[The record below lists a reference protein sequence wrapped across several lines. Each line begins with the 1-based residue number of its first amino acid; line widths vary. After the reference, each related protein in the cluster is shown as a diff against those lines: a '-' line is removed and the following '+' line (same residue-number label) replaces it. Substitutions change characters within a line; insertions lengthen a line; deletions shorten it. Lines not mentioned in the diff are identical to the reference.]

1 MWNDDKIGRGIP
13 LIFVVV
19 DCCEERE
26 IIMEFAQEF
35 GIHTASRT
43 ADACTV
49 IEEGVRISVL
59 TPCMIR
65 VEHGNFCDS
74 PTQAVWYRSFQTPRF
89 TAEKKRGQLV
99 IRTEKCAFHY
109 DIRARKMRR
118 MELDGFGTIRGF
130 RGNLKGTCRTLDMTN
145 GATPL
150 KDGIFSRSGAT
161 VIDDSKS
168 LILTEDGTITPRPA
182 GTDDKYYLAYG
193 RDYRGGLR
201 EFFDLTGHTPLLPRF
216 CLGNWWSRYWAYT
229 QQEYLNLM
237 DMFERK
243 QIPLTVA
250 TVDMDWHW
258 VDVVD
263 KFGDRARNKYQI
275 NTISKRYDSSE
286 GWTGYSWNTEL
297 FPDYHTFLQDLKRR
311 HLKIT
316 LNVHPAAGIRFF
328 EDAYPEMARAMGI
341 DPESKQRIEFDVS
354 DPKFIAAY
362 FKYLHHGYEQDGV
375 DFWWIDWQQGK
386 KTKVP
391 GLDPL
396 WPLNHYHYIDSARN
410 GKRGL
415 ILSRYAGVGSHR
427 YPLGFSGDSAI
438 TWRTLAF
445 QPYFNATASNIGYTW
460 WSHDIGG
467 HHFGYRDDELYLR
480 WLQLGVL
487 SPINRLHST
496 SNAFLGKEPWKYQR
510 STEYMATDWL
520 RLRRRMIPYLY
531 SANYQTHVNGRA
543 LIEPMY
549 YSHPDDPEAYEVK
562 NQFLFGPS
570 LIAAPITE
578 HTNKKSLMAPVRV
591 WLDGEKYTDFFTG
604 NVYHKRGF
612 VTMYRTLESFPLL
625 AKAGSIIP
633 LDLDDISNGAELP
646 TDLELVIFNGNG
658 VYDLYEDDG
667 ESMDYRDGHCATRR
681 FEIAEDGNTVTF
693 KMNPYTGD
701 TGVVRERMHYR
712 LSFRNILPTAAE
724 NVKVTAPDAVQFS
737 IAGTDNL
744 TVELTGVRPG
754 DTIVVTVREFEEKK
768 SAPKHDQAIAIVAR
782 YQGSNIKKTARY
794 RGLVRE
800 GKIPAGLSKALRGPL
815 EELDAMEY

>member
-1 MWNDDKIGRGIP
+1 MD
-13 LIFVVV
+13 
-19 DCCEERE
+19 
-26 IIMEFAQEF
+26 FAQEF
-35 GIHTASRT
+35 GIHTASKTEEART
-43 ADACTV
+43 I
-49 IEEGVRISVL
+49 IEGEVRISVL
-59 TPCMIR
+59 TPRTIR
-65 VEHGNFCDS
+65 VEHGNFCDR
-74 PTQAVWYRSFQTPRF
+74 PTQAVWYRNFQTPQF
-89 TAEKKRGQLV
+89 TVEKKGSRIAIHTEQCV
-99 IRTEKCAFHY
+99 FYYDMRT
-109 DIRARKMRR
+109 RKMRR
-118 MELDGFGTIRGF
+118 IELDGFGTIRNF
-130 RGNLKGTCRTLDMTN
+130 KGNLKGTRRTLDGTD
-145 GATPL
+145 GAVPL

-168 LILTEDGTITPRPA
+168 LILTEEGTIVPRPE
-182 GTDDKYYLAYG
+182 GTDDKYYLAFG
-193 RDYRGGLR
+193 RDFRGGLQ

-229 QQEYLNLM
+229 QQEYLDLM
-237 DMFERK
+237 DQFERR

-258 VDVVD
+258 VDVVG
-263 KFGDRARNKYQI
+263 KFGERAKNKYQV
-275 NTISKRYDSSE
+275 NTISGRYDTSE
-286 GWTGYSWNTEL
+286 GWTGYSWNTDL
-297 FPDYHTFLQDLKRR
+297 FPDYHAFLQDLKRR

-316 LNVHPAAGIRFF
+316 LNIHPAEGVRFF
-328 EDAYPEMARAMGI
+328 EDMYPEMAHAMGV
-341 DPESKQRIEFDVS
+341 DPESKQRIEFDIS
-354 DPKFIAAY
+354 DPQFVEAY
-362 FKYLHHGYEQDGV
+362 FEYIHHPYEKDGV

-386 KTKVP
+386 KTRVP

-445 QPYFNATASNIGYTW
+445 QPYFTATASNIGYTW

-467 HHFGYRDDELYLR
+467 HHMGVRDDELYLR

-496 SNAFLGKEPWKYQR
+496 SNAFLGKEPWKYQK

-520 RLRRRMIPYLY
+520 RLRRRLIPYLY

-549 YSHPDDPEAYEVK
+549 YSHPDDPEAYQVK

-578 HTNKKSLMAPVRV
+578 HTNAKTLMAPVKV

-604 NVYHKRGF
+604 NVYHRRGF

-625 AKAGSIIP
+625 AKAGTILP
-633 LDLDDISNGAELP
+633 LDMDETSNGAELP
-646 TDLELVIFNGNG
+646 TDLELVLFNGNG
-658 VYDLYEDDG
+658 AYDLYEDDG
-667 ESMDYRDGHCATRR
+667 ESMAFRDGHYAVRR
-681 FEIAEDGNTVTF
+681 FEIAEDGNTITF
-693 KMNPYTGD
+693 KINPYTGD
-701 TGVVRERMHYR
+701 TGVVRGQVHYR
-712 LSFRNILPTAAE
+712 LSFRNILPVQGG
-724 NVKVTAPDAVQFS
+724 NVQVDTPDAAQWTVS
-737 IAGTDNL
+737 GTDYL
-744 TVELTGVRPG
+744 IVDLTGVRPG
-754 DTIVVTVREFEEKK
+754 DKVTVTVTDFSEKK
-768 SAPKHDQAIAIVAR
+768 SVPKHDQAIAIVAR
-782 YQGSNIKKTARY
+782 YQGSNIQKTARY
-794 RGLVRE
+794 HALVRE

-815 EELDAMEY
+815 EELEAMAY

>member
-26 IIMEFAQEF
+26 IIMEFAQKF

-49 IEEGVRISVL
+49 IEGDVRVSVL
-59 TPCMIR
+59 TPRMIR
-65 VEHGNFCDS
+65 VEHGDFCDR
-74 PTQAVWYRSFQTPRF
+74 PTQTVWYRSFQAPRF
-89 TAEKKRGQLV
+89 TVEKKRGQLV

-130 RGNLKGTCRTLDMTN
+130 SGNLKGTCRTLDMTD
-145 GATPL
+145 GAVPL

-168 LILTEDGTITPRPA
+168 LILTEDGTITPRPS

-229 QQEYLNLM
+229 QQEYLDLM

-258 VDVVD
+258 VDVVG
-263 KFGDRARNKYQI
+263 KFGERARNKYQI

-286 GWTGYSWNTEL
+286 GWTGYSWNTDL

-316 LNVHPAAGIRFF
+316 LNVHPSEGVRFF
-328 EDAYPEMARAMGI
+328 EDAYPEMARAMGV
-341 DPESKQRIEFDVS
+341 DSESKQRIEFDVS

-410 GKRGL
+410 GKRGI

-438 TWRTLAF
+438 SWRTLAF
-445 QPYFNATASNIGYTW
+445 QPYFTATASNIGYTW

-467 HHFGYRDDELYLR
+467 HHFGIRDDELYLR

-496 SNAFLGKEPWKYQR
+496 SNAFLGKEPWKYQK

-520 RLRRRMIPYLY
+520 RLRRRLIPYLY

-549 YSHPDDPEAYEVK
+549 YSHPDDPEAYKVK

-570 LIAAPITE
+570 LIAAPITK
-578 HTNKKSLMAPVRV
+578 HTNAKTLMAPVKV

-604 NVYHKRGF
+604 NIYHQRGF

-625 AKAGSIIP
+625 AKAGTILP
-633 LDLDDISNGAELP
+633 LDLDETSNGAELP
-646 TDLELVIFNGNG
+646 TNLELVLFNGNG

-667 ESMDYRDGHCATRR
+667 ESMAYRDGHCAKRR

-693 KMNPYTGD
+693 KINPYTGD
-701 TGVVRERMHYR
+701 SGVVREQMHYR
-712 LSFRNILPTAAE
+712 LSFRNILPTAAQ
-724 NVKVTAPDAVQFS
+724 NIKIDAPDAVER
-737 IAGTDNL
+737 AVTGTDYL
-744 TVELTGVRPG
+744 TVDLTGVRPG
-754 DTIVVTVREFEEKK
+754 DTVIVTVREFEEKK
-768 SAPKHDQAIAIVAR
+768 SAPKHEQAIAIVAR

>member
-1 MWNDDKIGRGIP
+1 
-13 LIFVVV
+13 
-19 DCCEERE
+19 
-26 IIMEFAQEF
+26 MEFAQTF
-35 GIHTASRT
+35 GIKTASKT
-43 ADACTV
+43 PEDHTV
-49 IEEGVRISVL
+49 IIGEVRISVL
-59 TPCMIR
+59 TDRMVR
-65 VEHGNFCDS
+65 VEHGHFCDQ
-74 PTQAVWYRSFQTPRF
+74 PTQSVWYRSFQMPHF
-89 TAEKKRGQLV
+89 TVEKSSGKV
-99 IRTEKCAFHY
+99 IIRTEKCTFHY

-118 MELDGFGTIRGF
+118 MELDGFGTIRNF
-130 RGNLKGTCRTLDMTN
+130 KGNLKGTCRTLDMTN
-145 GATPL
+145 GSTSL

-161 VIDDSKS
+161 VIDDSRS
-168 LILTEDGTITPRPA
+168 LILEEDGTISPRA
-182 GTDDKYYLAYG
+182 EGTDDRYYLAYG
-193 RDYRGGLR
+193 RDFRGGLQ

-229 QQEYLNLM
+229 QQEYLDLM
-237 DMFERK
+237 DLFERK

-258 VDVVD
+258 VDVVG
-263 KFGDRARNKYQI
+263 KFGERAKNRYQV

-286 GWTGYSWNTEL
+286 GWTGYSWNTDL
-297 FPDYHTFLQDLKRR
+297 FPDYHAFLQDLKCR
-311 HLKIT
+311 HLKVT
-316 LNVHPAAGIRFF
+316 LNVHPAAGVRFF
-328 EDAYPEMARAMGI
+328 EDMYPNIARAMGI
-341 DPESKQRIEFDVS
+341 DPASKQRIEFDIS

-362 FKYLHHGYEQDGV
+362 FEDIHHPYEKDGV

-386 KTKVP
+386 KTKIP

-396 WPLNHYHYIDSARN
+396 WPLNHYHYLDSARN

-415 ILSRYAGVGSHR
+415 ILSRYAEVGSHR

-445 QPYFNATASNIGYTW
+445 QPYFTATASNIGYTW

-496 SNAFLGKEPWKYQR
+496 SNAFLGKEPWKYQK
-510 STEYMATDWL
+510 STEYMAANWL
-520 RLRRRMIPYLY
+520 RMRRRMIPYLY
-531 SANYQTHVNGRA
+531 SANYQTHINGRA

-549 YSHPDDPEAYEVK
+549 YSHPDDREAYAVK

-570 LIAAPITE
+570 LIAAPVTE
-578 HTNKKSLMAPVRV
+578 HTNAKTLLAPVKV

-625 AKAGSIIP
+625 AKAGAIIP
-633 LDLDDISNGAELP
+633 LDLDDTSNGAELP

-681 FEIAEDGNTVTF
+681 FEIAEEGNTVTF
-693 KMNPYTGD
+693 KISPYVGD
-701 TGVVRERMHYR
+701 AGVVREQVHYR
-712 LSFRNILPTAAE
+712 LSFRNILPTEAG
-724 NVKVTAPDAVQFS
+724 NIKINAPDAVEWAVS
-737 IAGTDNL
+737 GTEYL
-744 TVELTGVRPG
+744 VIELTGVRPG
-754 DTIVVTVREFEEKK
+754 DMATVTLQNFKEKK
-768 SAPKHDQAIAIVAR
+768 SAPRHDQAIAIVAR
-782 YQGSNIKKTARY
+782 YQGSTTGKTTRF
-794 RGLVRE
+794 RSLVRE
-800 GKIPAGLSKALRGPL
+800 DKIPFGLSKSLRGPL
-815 EELDAMEY
+815 EELDAMAY